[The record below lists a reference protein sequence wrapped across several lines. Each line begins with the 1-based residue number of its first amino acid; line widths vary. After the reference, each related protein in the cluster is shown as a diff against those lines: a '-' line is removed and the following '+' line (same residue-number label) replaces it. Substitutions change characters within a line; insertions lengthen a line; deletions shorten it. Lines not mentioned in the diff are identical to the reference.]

1 VIMGDQ
7 RDATLVDET
16 QFACNRAAP
25 KQTPPPPPGLDASAC
40 RWCVRTHPTRKH
52 AHKHRVGSYIAAS
65 DPRSASFSRYSTYLV
80 LTGVKHEHRACAR
93 TPPRAHTDGTIGVGE
108 SRCVCV
114 CVCVCMRARVCVF
127 AIDRPE
133 GCSSASG
140 KKFRNC
146 NWRSASLG
154 RTEWRRLL
162 GVLARSPEKFFHST
176 RGSVASAREKPN
188 SQTRERDEV
197 ARGKNSV
204 GNWSATGDRR
214 GRTFGASQRRA
225 AASIGERSKCGVCAR
240 TVDTAKSL

>member
-1 VIMGDQ
+1 MIGPRRAVEYRTVVLELIRRNRVIMGDQ

-114 CVCVCMRARVCVF
+114 CVCVCVHARARMCVR
-127 AIDRPE
+127 DRPT
-133 GCSSASG
+133 G
-140 KKFRNC
+140 
-146 NWRSASLG
+146 
-154 RTEWRRLL
+154 RLL
-162 GVLARSPEKFFHST
+162 IGVWKKISKLQLAVRKFGQDRVAAVVGRARAVTGKIFSFHS
-176 RGSVASAREKPN
+176 RFSR
-188 SQTRERDEV
+188 
-197 ARGKNSV
+197 
-204 GNWSATGDRR
+204 
-214 GRTFGASQRRA
+214 
-225 AASIGERSKCGVCAR
+225 VCAR
-240 TVDTAKSL
+240 KTKLADARAR